1 MKLSQ
6 CKYGV
11 VVCRQAHINTLDIKP
26 LIGMVVGIG
35 QNRHKEAIPLVQWQD
50 RTTPIVIHHG
60 CIDLYEE

>member
-11 VVCRQAHINTLDIKP
+11 IVYRQTYINIKP